1 MNALIVPHAAEKLNV
16 KMHLE
21 HSDVPAQ
28 MDNPLMQHRALAPVL
43 WYVLITT
50 TVQEMLFALTEHVTV
65 LNQMLDPIAKVCC

>member
-16 KMHLE
+16 KIHLE

-28 MDNPLMQHRALAPVL
+28 MDNPLMQQHALVLVL

-50 TVQEMLFALTEHVTV
+50 TVQEMLFVLTGDVTV
-65 LNQMLDPIAKVCC
+65 LNQMLDPIVKVC